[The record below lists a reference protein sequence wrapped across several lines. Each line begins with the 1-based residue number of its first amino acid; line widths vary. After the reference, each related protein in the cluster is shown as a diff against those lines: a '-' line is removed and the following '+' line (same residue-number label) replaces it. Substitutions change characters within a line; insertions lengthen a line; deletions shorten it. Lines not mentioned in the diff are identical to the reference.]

1 MRLILDNPEKRRRVY
16 DCDTHIYKI
25 MPNGTSR
32 KFTLEEIYNNAE
44 HINNVLGFIY
54 FRKVSVKDEYIHME
68 MTKLKP
74 CEYSHYVLND
84 ILDMLKIYLDV
95 NISIIPLCN
104 TDVQNDNIML
114 WQDTPVLIDWDDAL
128 QGHKHTA
135 FYVVAELYKEC
146 VSIQQKW
153 DLDYYVFM
161 RDYLKG
167 TRLEISDEQWNW
179 ITHNVQP
186 NEGHF
191 KYNYEPVKLWAYG
204 VDKSLK
210 M

>member
-95 NISIIPLCN
+95 NISIFPLCN

>member
-1 MRLILDNPEKRRRVY
+1 MRLILDNPEHRRRVY
-16 DCDTHIYKI
+16 DCDTHIYKV
-25 MPNGTSR
+25 MPNGTDH

-84 ILDMLKIYLDV
+84 ILDMLKIYLDI
-95 NISIIPLCN
+95 NISIFPLCN
-104 TDVQNDNIML
+104 TDIQNDNLML
-114 WQDTPVLIDWDDAL
+114 WQDTPVPIDWDDAL

-146 VSIQQKW
+146 VKIQQKW
-153 DLDYYVFM
+153 DLDYYVFI
-161 RDYLKG
+161 RDYIKG

-179 ITHNVQP
+179 ITHNTQ
-186 NEGHF
+186 GKTGFHF
-191 KYNYEPVKLWAYG
+191 NYEPIKLWAFG

>member
-1 MRLILDNPEKRRRVY
+1 MRLILDNPEHRRRVY
-16 DCDTHIYKI
+16 DCDTHIYKV
-25 MPNGTSR
+25 MPNGTDH

-84 ILDMLKIYLDV
+84 ILDMLKIYLDI
-95 NISIIPLCN
+95 NISIFPLCN
-104 TDVQNDNIML
+104 TDVQNDNLML
-114 WQDTPVLIDWDDAL
+114 WQDTPVPIDWDDAL

-146 VSIQQKW
+146 VKIQQKW
-153 DLDYYVFM
+153 DLDYYVFI
-161 RDYLKG
+161 RDYIKG

-179 ITHNVQP
+179 ITHNTQ
-186 NEGHF
+186 GKTGFHF
-191 KYNYEPVKLWAYG
+191 NYEPIKLWAFG

>member
-1 MRLILDNPEKRRRVY
+1 MRLILDNPEHRRRVY
-16 DCDTHIYKI
+16 DCDTHILKI
-25 MPNGTSR
+25 MPNGTGH

-84 ILDMLKIYLDV
+84 ILDMLKIYLDI
-95 NISIIPLCN
+95 NISIFPLCN
-104 TDVQNDNIML
+104 TDIQNDNLML
-114 WQDTPVLIDWDDAL
+114 WQDTPVPIDWDDAL

-146 VSIQQKW
+146 VKIQQKW
-153 DLDYYVFM
+153 DLDYYVFI
-161 RDYLKG
+161 RDYIKG

-179 ITHNVQP
+179 ITHNTQ
-186 NEGHF
+186 GKTGFHF
-191 KYNYEPVKLWAYG
+191 NYEPIKLWAFG

>member
-1 MRLILDNPEKRRRVY
+1 MRLILDNPEHRRRVY
-16 DCDTHIYKI
+16 DCDTHILKI
-25 MPNGTSR
+25 MPNGTSH

-44 HINNVLGFIY
+44 HINTVLGFIY

-84 ILDMLKIYLDV
+84 ILEMLKIYLDI
-95 NISIIPLCN
+95 NISIFPLCN
-104 TDVQNDNIML
+104 TDIQNDNLML
-114 WQDTPVLIDWDDAL
+114 WQDTPVPIDWDDAL
-128 QGHKHTA
+128 QGYKHTA

-146 VSIQQKW
+146 VKIQQKW
-153 DLDYYVFM
+153 DLDYYVFI
-161 RDYLKG
+161 RDYIKG

-179 ITHNVQP
+179 ITHNAQ
-186 NEGHF
+186 GKTGFHF
-191 KYNYEPVKLWAYG
+191 NYEPIKLWAFG

>member
-95 NISIIPLCN
+95 NISIFPLCN

-114 WQDTPVLIDWDDAL
+114 WQDKPVLIDWDDAL

-153 DLDYYVFM
+153 DLDYYVFI
-161 RDYLKG
+161 RDYIKG
-167 TRLEISDEQWNW
+167 TCLEISNEQWNW